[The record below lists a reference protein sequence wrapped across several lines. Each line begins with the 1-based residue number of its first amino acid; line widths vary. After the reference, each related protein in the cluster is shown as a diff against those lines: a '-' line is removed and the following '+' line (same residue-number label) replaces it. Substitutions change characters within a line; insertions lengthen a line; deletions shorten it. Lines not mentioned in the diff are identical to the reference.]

1 MAKLKMKSFTIVA
14 LRKDRKFLIEHL
26 QDSSIV
32 QLSFDKEANDGFKR
46 IDLSSRRQVFERQK
60 ANADK
65 ALKILDS
72 VVPEKSSMLSSLSG
86 RREID
91 PDEIGE
97 FSLIAGKTTDVC
109 TDIIN
114 LDRLQTENAAEKVR
128 LKTSIA
134 QLEPWENYDIPFS
147 LKKTS
152 STAII
157 AGSFPYLLN
166 EKQLA
171 EKIAECKDLVFESEI
186 VYSSGNITCFVLFVP
201 KQQAQLAD
209 GFLRSEGFSYP
220 AFQGKDEPKKLVE
233 QYRQKLADIDK
244 ADSEAKEKIASFAD
258 MREKIKFAS
267 DFFAIRADKYD
278 AISKLDHSEHTF
290 VVTGFI
296 PEEDCGKLEK
306 ICNKL
311 DMCEVVFEDAGEDAP
326 VKLKNNKFAEPA
338 QGIVTMYA
346 SPGITDIDPT
356 PILAF
361 FYYFFFGM
369 MFSDAGYGLLMFL
382 ACFIAIRKF
391 KPEPNMRNN
400 LKLFEYCGVSTFIW
414 GLVYGSFFGNAP
426 AVYYNH
432 FTGANIT
439 MADICPWPILD
450 QKNDAMTIMILSVA
464 LGLIHILVGMGCKF
478 YVLWKNGDKK
488 GALFDVGSWMLLLV
502 GVAIA
507 AAGAKFG
514 KVIMNIGIYIAIFC
528 VAVLI
533 LTQGRNNKNI
543 FKRLLSGVASLYD
556 VTSYVSD
563 LLSYSRL
570 LALGLTTGVMAEVF
584 NLLSEMLGKSI
595 PGIILMIVVFILG
608 HAINIGLNALGSYV
622 HTMRLQYVEMFS
634 KFYEG
639 GGKPFEPFTLNSKYV
654 RIKED
659 NKK

>member
-1 MAKLKMKSFTIVA
+1 MAKLKMKQFTIVA
-14 LRKDRKFLIEHL
+14 LRKDRKYLIEHL

-32 QLSFDKEANDGFKR
+32 ELKYGKEAAEGFKK

-60 ANADK
+60 ANAEK

-72 VVPEKSSMLSSLSG
+72 IVPEKSSMLSSFSG

-97 FSLIAGKTTDVC
+97 FAEKASETADLC
-109 TDIIN
+109 TDIID
-114 LDRLQTENAAEKVR
+114 LEKAKAENAAERVR
-128 LKTSIA
+128 LRNQIA
-134 QLEPWENYDIPFS
+134 QLEPWENFDIPFS
-147 LKKTS
+147 LKKTA

-157 AGSFPYLLN
+157 AGSFPFSLN
-166 EKQLA
+166 ETLLA
-171 EKIAECKDLVFESEI
+171 EKLAACDGLVFKSEI
-186 VYSSGNITCFVLFVP
+186 VYSSGDITCFVLFVP
-201 KQQAQLAD
+201 KTQAEKAD
-209 GFLRSEGFSYP
+209 AFLRSEGFSYP
-220 AFQGKDEPKKLVE
+220 AFQGSEEPKKLIE
-233 QYRQKLADIDK
+233 EYRQRLSDIEKADK
-244 ADSEAKEKIASFAD
+244 AADEKIASFAD
-258 MREKIKFAS
+258 RREDMKFAC
-267 DFFAIRADKYD
+267 DFFKIRANKYD
-278 AISKLDHSEHTF
+278 AISSLDHSAHTF
-290 VVTGFI
+290 VVTGYI
-296 PEEDCGKLEK
+296 PEEDSERLEK

-311 DMCEVVFEDAGEDAP
+311 EMCVLEFENAEEDAP
-326 VKLKNNKFAEPA
+326 VKLKNNKFSEPA

-369 MFSDAGYGLLMFL
+369 MFSDAGYGLLMFI
-382 ACFIAIRKF
+382 ACIVAKKKF
-391 KPEPNMRNN
+391 KPEMNMRNN
-400 LKLFEYCGVSTFIW
+400 LTLFEYCGVSTFIW

-426 AVYYNH
+426 AVFYNH
-432 FTGANIT
+432 FTGASIT

-450 QKNDAMTIMILSVA
+450 QKSDAMTIMILSVA
-464 LGLIHILVGMGCKF
+464 LGLIHILAGMACKF

-488 GALFDVGSWMLLLV
+488 GALFDVGSWMLLLI
-502 GVAIA
+502 GVAVA

-514 KVIMNIGIYIAIFC
+514 KTIMNIGIYIAVFC
-528 VAVLI
+528 VAVLV
-533 LTQGRNNKNI
+533 LTQGRSNKNI

-570 LALGLTTGVMAEVF
+570 MALGLTTGVMAEVF
-584 NLLSEMLGKSI
+584 NLLSEMLGKSFLGSI
-595 PGIILMIVVFILG
+595 FMIVVFIAG
-608 HAINIGLNALGSYV
+608 HAVNIGLNVLGSYV

-639 GGKPFEPFTLNSKYV
+639 GGKQFEPFSLNSKYI

>member
-1 MAKLKMKSFTIVA
+1 MKQFTIVA

-26 QDSSIV
+26 QDSSIAE
-32 QLSFDKEANDGFKR
+32 LKFSDEAAEGFKK
-46 IDLSSRRQVFERQK
+46 IDLSSRSQVFERQK
-60 ANADK
+60 ANAEK

-72 VVPEKSSMLSSLSG
+72 VAPEKSSMLSSFSG

-97 FSLIAGKTTDVC
+97 FADRAAETVDLC
-109 TDIIN
+109 TDIID
-114 LDRLQTENAAEKVR
+114 LEKSKTENAAERVR
-128 LKTSIA
+128 LRTQID

-147 LKKTS
+147 LKKTA
-152 STAII
+152 STVII
-157 AGSFPYLLN
+157 AGSFPYLLS

-171 EKIAECKDLVFESEI
+171 EKLAKCDGLVFDSEI
-186 VYSSGNITCFVLFVP
+186 VCSSSDITCFVIFVP
-201 KQQAQLAD
+201 KKQEALAD

-220 AFQGKDEPKKLVE
+220 AFQGNEEPEKLIE
-233 QYRQKLADIDK
+233 KYRQRLSDIEKEDKEAD
-244 ADSEAKEKIASFAD
+244 EKIASFAD
-258 MREKIKFAS
+258 RREDIKFAC
-267 DFFAIRADKYD
+267 DFFTIRADKYN
-278 AISKLDHSEHTF
+278 AISKLDHSAHTF
-290 VVTGFI
+290 TVTGYI
-296 PEEDCGKLEK
+296 PEDDCEKLEE
-306 ICNKL
+306 ICRRL
-311 DMCEVVFEDAGEDAP
+311 DMCEAEFEDADEEAP
-326 VKLKNNKFAEPA
+326 VKLKNNKFAQPA
-338 QGIVTMYA
+338 QAIVTMYA

-369 MFSDAGYGLLMFL
+369 MFSDAGYGLLMFF
-382 ACFIAIRKF
+382 ACLIAKRKF
-391 KPEPNMRNN
+391 RPERNMRNN
-400 LKLFEYCGVSTFIW
+400 LTLFEYCGISTTVW

-426 AVYYNH
+426 AVFYNH

-507 AAGAKFG
+507 AAGAKLG
-514 KVIMNIGIYIAIFC
+514 KTVMNIGICIAVFC

-584 NLLSEMLGKSI
+584 NLLSEMLGKSFL
-595 PGIILMIVVFILG
+595 GSILMIVVFIAG
-608 HAINIGLNALGSYV
+608 QAINIGLNALGSYV

-639 GGKPFEPFTLNSKYV
+639 GGKQFVPFTLNSKYI

>member
-1 MAKLKMKSFTIVA
+1 MAKLKMKYFTIVA
-14 LRKDRKFLIEHL
+14 LRKDRKYLTEHL

-32 QLSFDKEANDGFKR
+32 ELKYDKDAQDGFKR
-46 IDLSSRRQVFERQK
+46 IDLSSRRQIFERNK
-60 ANADK
+60 ASAEK

-97 FSLIAGKTTDVC
+97 FAAIAADVTDIC
-109 TDIIN
+109 TDIID
-114 LDRLQTENAAEKVR
+114 LEKKQVENAAERVR
-128 LKTSIA
+128 LRNSIA
-134 QLEPWENYDIPFS
+134 QLEPWESYDIPFS

-152 STAII
+152 STSVI
-157 AGSFPYLLN
+157 AGSFPYLLD
-166 EKQLA
+166 EKQLS
-171 EKIAECKDLVFESEI
+171 EKLAECENLVFDSEI
-186 VYSSGNITCFVLFVP
+186 IYSSNDITCFVLFVP
-201 KQQAQLAD
+201 KNQEQTAD
-209 GFLRSEGFSYP
+209 AFLRSEGFSYP
-220 AFQGKDEPKKLVE
+220 AFQGADEPKKLIE
-233 QYRQKLADIDK
+233 KYRQRLADIEKEDN
-244 ADSEAKEKIASFAD
+244 EAKEKIASFKD
-258 MREKIKFAS
+258 EREKIKFAC
-267 DFFAIRADKYD
+267 DFFTIRADKYD
-278 AISKLDHSEHTF
+278 AISSFDHSAHTF
-290 VVTGFI
+290 VVTGYV
-296 PEEDCGKLEK
+296 PEEDCEKLEA

-311 DMCEVVFEDAGEDAP
+311 DMCEIAFEDAGEDAP

-369 MFSDAGYGLLMFL
+369 MFSDAGYGLLMFI
-382 ACFIAIRKF
+382 ACAWAIRKF
-391 KPEPNMRNN
+391 KPETNMRNN
-400 LKLFEYCGVSTFIW
+400 LRLFEYCGISTFIW

-426 AVYYNH
+426 AVFYNH

-464 LGLIHILVGMGCKF
+464 LGLVHILVGMGCKF

-488 GALFDVGSWMLLLV
+488 GALFDVGSWMLLLI
-502 GVAIA
+502 GVAVA

-514 KVIMNIGIYIAIFC
+514 KTVMNIGIYIAVFC

-533 LTQGRNNKNI
+533 LTQGRGKKNI
-543 FKRLLSGVASLYD
+543 FMRLISGVASLYD

-584 NLLSEMLGKSI
+584 NLLSEMLGK
-595 PGIILMIVVFILG
+595 GVAGTILMIVVFILG

-639 GGKPFEPFTLNSKYV
+639 GGKQFEPFSLNSKYI